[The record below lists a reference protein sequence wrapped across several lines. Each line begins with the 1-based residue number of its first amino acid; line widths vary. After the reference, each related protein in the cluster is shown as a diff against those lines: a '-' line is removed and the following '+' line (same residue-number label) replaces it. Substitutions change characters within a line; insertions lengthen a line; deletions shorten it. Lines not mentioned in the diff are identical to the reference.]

1 MSGLRAPG
9 MLKVIGDAIKLRMCK
24 TDMAFTLEDEEEDGL
39 SKFQNIKDK
48 NRRILS
54 LMSEMNGALIQT
66 YDKVIKK

>member
-1 MSGLRAPG
+1 L
-9 MLKVIGDAIKLRMCK
+9 
-24 TDMAFTLEDEEEDGL
+24 LEDEEPDGEEKL
-39 SKFQNIKDK
+39 RKLKDK